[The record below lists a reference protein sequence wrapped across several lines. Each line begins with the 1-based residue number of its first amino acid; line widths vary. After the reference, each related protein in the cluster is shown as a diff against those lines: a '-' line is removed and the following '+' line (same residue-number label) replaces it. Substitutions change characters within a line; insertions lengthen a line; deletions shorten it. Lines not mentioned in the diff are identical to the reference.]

1 MQQDNH
7 KHSCQSGEQ
16 VLSVNFRTELI
27 KLELERYF
35 ESIVLNVTIT
45 AMCLFSERLI
55 GVILVI
61 KT

>member
-7 KHSCQSGEQ
+7 KHSCQFREQ
-16 VLSVNFRTELI
+16 VLSVSLSTELI
-27 KLELERYF
+27 QLELERDF